1 LFCSMK
7 PSFNCGRERKLS
19 SRPISAGQS
28 MSNSLLSLV
37 LLDNPVTP
45 DMSAVAKVLRARHP
59 ELATEVG
66 ENGAVQQAQ
75 ANSPLIRCGNE
86 LVAVMSMPARIP
98 DDAGLWSRAAG
109 TWPESKSVAAR
120 HRGHLIV
127 SVLGQNQRPLPS
139 ARLTTAVIGA
149 LIATMPECC
158 AVVWNGR
165 VARSAEL
172 WLDLSSRSFAPFPD
186 YPSSLWMDILPFRSK
201 TGIGAV
207 TMGLSAFAGREIEF
221 ETHKL
226 TLPTLID
233 KVDGL
238 TVYLVE
244 HGLVVK
250 DGDTFGR
257 DSRERFSA
265 RYKDSDRFEG
275 LPVLFCT
282 DGSS

>member
-1 LFCSMK
+1 
-7 PSFNCGRERKLS
+7 
-19 SRPISAGQS
+19 
-28 MSNSLLSLV
+28 MSNSILSLV

-45 DMSAVAKVLRARHP
+45 DMSAVAKALRARHP
-59 ELATEVG
+59 ELAPDVT
-66 ENGAVQQAQ
+66 ENGHAQQAQ

-98 DDAGLWSRAAG
+98 DDPGLWSRAAR
-109 TWPESKSVAAR
+109 TWPESKSVAAL

-127 SVLGQNQRPLPS
+127 SVLGQKQRSLPA

-149 LIATMPECC
+149 LIATVPECC
-158 AVVWNGR
+158 AVVWNGK
-165 VARSAEL
+165 VARSADL
-172 WLDLSSRSFAPFPD
+172 WLDMSSQSFAPYPD
-186 YPSSLWMDILPFRSK
+186 YPSSLWVDILPFRSK

-207 TMGLSAFAGREIEF
+207 TMGLSAFAEREIEF

-226 TLPTLID
+226 TLPTLIN

-238 TVYLVE
+238 AVYLVE

-265 RYKDSDRFEG
+265 RYQASDRFEG

-282 DGSS
+282 DGSA

>member
-1 LFCSMK
+1 
-7 PSFNCGRERKLS
+7 
-19 SRPISAGQS
+19 
-28 MSNSLLSLV
+28 MSNSLLALV
-37 LLDNPVTP
+37 LLDTPATP
-45 DMSAVAKVLRARHP
+45 DMSALAKALRARHP
-59 ELATEVG
+59 ELATDVA
-66 ENGAVQQAQ
+66 ENGDAQQAE

-98 DDAGLWSRAAG
+98 DDPGLWSRAST
-109 TWPESKSVAAR
+109 TWPQAKAAAAR
-120 HRGHLIV
+120 HRGHLMV
-127 SVLGQNQRPLPS
+127 SVLGQNQRPLPA

-149 LIATMPECC
+149 LIATVPECC

-165 VARSAEL
+165 VARPADL
-172 WLDLSSRSFAPFPD
+172 WLDMSSRSFAPYPD
-186 YPSSLWMDILPFRSK
+186 YPSSLWVDILPFRSK

-207 TMGLSAFAGREIEF
+207 TMGLSAFAEREIEF

-226 TLPTLID
+226 TLPTLVN

-238 TVYLVE
+238 AVYLVE